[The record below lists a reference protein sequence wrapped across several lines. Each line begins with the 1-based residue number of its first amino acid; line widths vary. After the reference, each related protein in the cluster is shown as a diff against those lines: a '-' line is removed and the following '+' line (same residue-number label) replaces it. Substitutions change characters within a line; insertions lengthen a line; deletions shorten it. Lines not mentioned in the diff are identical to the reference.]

1 MKKGTAKG
9 TKGRTSGGKL
19 KKGVRSK
26 SLGNR
31 NGAKKR

>member
-1 MKKGTAKG
+1 MKKS

-31 NGAKKR
+31 NAKKR

>member
-1 MKKGTAKG
+1 MKKKT

-26 SLGNR
+26 SLGNKNAR
-31 NGAKKR
+31 KK